1 MGAYSIKASR
11 KFAHVDGKLLVTY
24 ASIKGSTVGVARTI
38 GDELHN
44 QGAQIDALPINLVPG
59 VSEYSAVVIG
69 SAIYGRQWLEPA
81 VEFLQTYRAYL
92 SHIPVAYF
100 IVCVTMREN
109 MEAHRS
115 TVLSYL
121 APVQESIPEIK
132 PVAIGAFAGAFNSR
146 QWALPILLMLKAR
159 HELPPEGDFRNW
171 KAIRAW
177 ARNLYPLLAKDATLA
192 IESQSSG

>member
-1 MGAYSIKASR
+1 M
-11 KFAHVDGKLLVTY
+11 DGKLLVTY
-24 ASIKGSTVGVARTI
+24 ASVKGSTVGVARTI
-38 GDELHN
+38 GDELHS
-44 QGAQIDALPINLVPG
+44 QGAQVEALPINLVRG

-69 SAIYGRQWLEPA
+69 SAIYGHQWLESA

-100 IVCVTMREN
+100 VVCVTMREN
-109 MEAHRS
+109 NAAHRG

-121 APVQESIPEIK
+121 APVQEALPEIK

-146 QWALPILLMLKAR
+146 QWALPLLLMLKAR

-177 ARNLYPLLAKDATLA
+177 ARDLHPLLAQKTSLA
-192 IESQSSG
+192 R